1 MNATPNDGSKQ
12 QIRLDSWKSI
22 ARHFGRTPRT
32 VQRWHSE
39 YGLPV
44 RHLGGHKSSIF
55 AYADELD
62 NWMRNRGNP
71 RISRADESARQEFV
85 RASIGDEAPIG
96 PGHRLDSSLIPELAK
111 ARSRDLVDRAFAMW
125 ESLSRG
131 NLHAIVQFLRE
142 ACEQDPTNAS
152 AFGSLSLALIAQG
165 LWGDVRPEV
174 AYLSARAAVS
184 RALEIDSEQTEA
196 KSADAWL
203 KAAST
208 RG

>member
-1 MNATPNDGSKQ
+1 VNSMPNDGSKQ
-12 QIRLDSWKSI
+12 QLRLDSWKSI

-62 NWMRNRGNP
+62 SWMRNRGNSQ
-71 RISRADESARQEFV
+71 ISRADESARPELV
-85 RASIGDEAPIG
+85 RAPIG
-96 PGHRLDSSLIPELAK
+96 PIHPGHTLDSSLSPERAQ
-111 ARSRDLVDRAFAMW
+111 ARSRELVDRANRMW
-125 ESLSRG
+125 ESLSHE

-142 ACEQDPTNAS
+142 ACDQDPTNAS
-152 AFGSLSLALIAQG
+152 AFGCLSLALIAEG
-165 LWGDVRPEV
+165 LWGGLRPEV
-174 AYLSARAAVS
+174 AYLSARATVR
-184 RALEIDSEQTEA
+184 RALEIDSEQIEA

-203 KAAST
+203 KTVSS
-208 RG
+208 RD